1 MKDPIV
7 EEVRTFRDEHARRF
21 KYDLDAIFADI
32 RRHQAACGRPL
43 VRLSPRRIVEK
54 RLSATAS

>member
-7 EEVRTFRDEHARRF
+7 EEVRAFRDEHAKRF

-32 RRHQAACGRPL
+32 RRHQSASGRPL
-43 VRLSPRRIVEK
+43 VRLPPKRAAAK
-54 RLSATAS
+54 RLPVMA